1 MGLKKFWEIMVRD
14 YQEEDFTTGEKIMF
28 GLVVPAMF
36 MIVILLVS
44 LLCE

>member
-1 MGLKKFWEIMVRD
+1 MGLKKFLDIMVKD

>member
-1 MGLKKFWEIMVRD
+1 MGLKKFWNIMVKD
-14 YQEEDFTTGEKIMF
+14 YQDEDFTTGEKIMF

>member
-1 MGLKKFWEIMVRD
+1 MGLKKFWDIMVKD

-28 GLVVPAMF
+28 GLIVPAMF
-36 MIVILLVS
+36 MVVILLVS

>member
-1 MGLKKFWEIMVRD
+1 MGLKKFWEVMVKD

-28 GLVVPAMF
+28 GIVVPAIF
-36 MIVILLVS
+36 IVVILLVS

>member
-1 MGLKKFWEIMVRD
+1 MGLKKIWEVMVKD

-36 MIVILLVS
+36 MVVILLVS